1 MSEEVKLTDRQ
12 KRFVELYCSNGF
24 NGTQAAIDSGY
35 SEKGARTEG
44 ARLLANAN
52 IREAIKVRLD
62 QLTLTAEEL
71 TKKTA
76 DIARGNL
83 ADYMTTRMVEYIP
96 RIKKGL
102 RDIISELEFN
112 LILQEEFC
120 AEKGYTEEQY
130 DDFQTNVVQPIQ
142 DKILKYSIE
151 LKHNPNAYRHV
162 DGEPEL
168 VPQVEV
174 DMPKL
179 LADKERGI
187 IKSFKY
193 GKNGLEVELYPADA
207 AMDKL
212 MRVRGMYKDKLDITT
227 KDQSLN
233 EKVSPEEAQRLLK
246 QLATGNFDV
255 GGEEN

>member
-1 MSEEVKLTDRQ
+1 MAKLTDKQ
-12 KRFVELYCSNGF
+12 VRFVEEYCKDF
-24 NGTQAAIDSGY
+24 NATQAAIRSGY
-35 SEKGARTEG
+35 SEKTARSVGAENLTKPD
-44 ARLLANAN
+44 
-52 IREAIKVRLD
+52 ISDAIKQRLD
-62 QLTLTAEEL
+62 QLTLSAEEL

-83 ADYMTTRMVEYIP
+83 ADYMTTRMVEYRP
-96 RIKKGL
+96 KVRKSL

-130 DDFQTNVVQPIQ
+130 DDFQKNVVQPIQ
-142 DKILKYSIE
+142 DKILKYTIE
-151 LKHNPNAYRHV
+151 LRHNPNASRLV
-162 DGEPEL
+162 DGDPEL
-168 VPQVEV
+168 VPHVEV

-212 MRVRGMYKDKLDITT
+212 MRVRGMYKDNLKLDGQL
-227 KDQSLN
+227 DVNASLN
-233 EKVSPEEAQRLLK
+233 EKVSPEKAKELLE
-246 QLATGNFDV
+246 QFTRGQF
-255 GGEEN
+255 